1 MAKDTVS
8 KKRKASVPESGAEK
22 VKKIKKVEVTEVPVK
37 KRKAIDDAGVS
48 EIKKSKKAAKS
59 AKSAVEESATLD
71 KHDKETNGDSK
82 TPKAKKK
89 DTRSSKAAN
98 GEPKTKKSEPAE
110 TNNEEAEEVGSED
123 DDNASV
129 IDDQTEALLEGFESD
144 RDEADNSNDQGLE
157 PGQGVPELK
166 LSKKEKK
173 QLKKASEAAAL
184 DKPGVVYVGR
194 IPHGFYEH
202 EMREYFKQF
211 GTILKLRLSRNRTT
225 GASKHYAFI
234 QFDSAAVAEI
244 VSKAMDNY
252 LLFGHILKVKFVPEE
267 QVPANVFKG
276 ANKRFKKVPWNKIEG
291 RKLAQGASEE
301 TWAKRIELEEKKRAA
316 KAEKLKSLGYEFNSP
331 QIKSAK
337 GVAKEHVVIPAVE
350 ANGESEPLAIEE
362 SPSDIKAIEVAPS
375 TEDAKSK
382 KSKKTKAVDTPK
394 EAVADTTTAPAE
406 ELEQPKRK
414 EKKSK
419 IAKGEEPAA
428 DGLSGDVVEEKVERP
443 KRSKSKKGKTT

>member
-1 MAKDTVS
+1 MD
-8 KKRKASVPESGAEK
+8 E
-22 VKKIKKVEVTEVPVK
+22 
-37 KRKAIDDAGVS
+37 
-48 EIKKSKKAAKS
+48 
-59 AKSAVEESATLD
+59 
-71 KHDKETNGDSK
+71 
-82 TPKAKKK
+82 
-89 DTRSSKAAN
+89 
-98 GEPKTKKSEPAE
+98 
-110 TNNEEAEEVGSED
+110 EEV
-123 DDNASV
+123 DNASV
-129 IDDQTEALLEGFESD
+129 ADEETEALLEGFESEG
-144 RDEADNSNDQGLE
+144 DEADNSNDQGLE
-157 PGQGVPELK
+157 PGQQVPELK

-173 QLKKASEAAAL
+173 QLKKASELAAL
-184 DKPGVVYVGR
+184 EKPGVVYVGR

-244 VSKAMDNY
+244 VAKSMDNY

-316 KAEKLKSLGYEFNSP
+316 KAEKLKSMGYEFDSP

-337 GVAKEHVVIPAVE
+337 GVAKEHVVIPAVD

-362 SPSDIKAIEVAPS
+362 SASDIKAIEAAPPA
-375 TEDAKSK
+375 EDAKSK
-382 KSKKTKAVDTPK
+382 KSKKSKAVDIPE
-394 EAVADTTTAPAE
+394 EAVADTTTTTAQESE
-406 ELEQPKRK
+406 EPKTKGKKQKVSK
-414 EKKSK
+414 E
-419 IAKGEEPAA
+419 AAPAA
-428 DGLSGDVVEEKVERP
+428 DSVSGDVAAVEGKVERP
-443 KRSKSKKGKTT
+443 KRNKSKKGRTT